1 MNGTVHAL
9 KTMPKAGIVL
19 ETVTPSMAQK
29 WLLTMIGNRPLSQG
43 KAIEY
48 AIVMEEGRW
57 SVNGETV
64 KFDADGRLFD
74 GQHRLQACA
83 LADKPFKTYVAYG
96 ISDEDAFATVDVGK
110 TRSHGD
116 IFGIAGYPDSNVSSG
131 AALLVY
137 QFKNNLISMSGDAS
151 RRMKRGSA
159 KFLAKLDK
167 LPVKAVH
174 VTKEELLKFAEPFKD
189 RLIGAVRF
197 AGNIRCKLLT
207 KNTIAGCYLLFSEKS
222 DVDAKSFF
230 VDLSEGVG
238 LSSSDP
244 VYRLRERLI
253 GNQAGLHKLKRG
265 AILML
270 LFKAW
275 NKRRAGEKLKMAI
288 KLVEGEEFPKLR

>member
-1 MNGTVHAL
+1 MNGTVHAF
-9 KTMPKAGIVL
+9 KPKIKSGIFL
-19 ETVTPSMAQK
+19 ESVTPQMAAQ
-29 WLLTMIGNRPLSQG
+29 WLQTMVGNRPLSQG

-48 AIVMEEGRW
+48 AIVMEEGQW
-57 SVNGETV
+57 KVNGETV
-64 KFDADGRLFD
+64 KFDDQGRLID
-74 GQHRLQACA
+74 GQHRLQACM
-83 LADKPFKTYVAYG
+83 LADKSFKTYVAYG
-96 ISDEDAFATVDVGK
+96 ISDEDAFATIDVGK

-116 IFGIAGYPDSNVSSG
+116 IFGIAGYPSSNIASG

-137 QFKNNLISMSGDAS
+137 QYKNGLISMSGDAS
-151 RRMKRGSA
+151 RRMKKGSA

-174 VTKEELLKFAEPFKD
+174 VTKEQLLSFAEPFKD

-197 AGNIRCKLLT
+197 ADAHKSKFLT
-207 KNTIAGCYLLFSEKS
+207 KNIIAGCYLLFSEKS
-222 DVDAKSFF
+222 DVDAKAFF
-230 VDLSEGVG
+230 VDLAEGVG

-253 GNQAGLHKLKRG
+253 SNHASMHKLKRG
-265 AILML
+265 ALLML